1 MKKFIAIIVLAA
13 APALFAQ
20 ETSKK
25 ADSKT
30 DLKSVELKSSKQAQG
45 LSKDNVQSLR
55 STSKVERTKEERE
68 DRKQEMIERKARATD
83 QNAKSLK

>member
-20 ETSKK
+20 ETSRKT
-25 ADSKT
+25 DSKT
-30 DLKSVELKSSKQAQG
+30 DLKSVELKSSNQAQG

-68 DRKQEMIERKARATD
+68 VRKQEMIERKARATD